1 MTRVMDRKVI
11 PMNTIPEPTIDAEL
25 RTLAEAFAGRRVHFI
40 GIGGTGVS
48 GLAHML
54 HGAGAIV
61 TGTDMEATDTTR
73 KLQEMGIRISE
84 NQSAEGLAENAQI
97 VVYSAA
103 IQENHP
109 ELAAARRRGLVIY
122 KYAQLLGKVMAYK
135 HGIAIAGT
143 HGKSTTTAMTA
154 WILSQAGIDPSYVV
168 GAKSRQLGG
177 SSHGGAGD
185 YFVVEACEYD
195 RSFLNLNPRIS
206 AILNIE
212 EDHLDYYKN
221 IDEIIGAFTDFAHKL
236 PPDGLLITQAGA
248 GNCRRSAN
256 AAGCEI
262 QTYGIEMEADWTA
275 TQITVSEG
283 KTRCQVHFRKK
294 GMGWLDISI
303 PGRHNVGN
311 ALVAVAIAHRCGI
324 SWDVI
329 VKAIR
334 EFNGV
339 DRRSQLIGENHGI
352 TLVDDY
358 GHHPSEIRATLLAL
372 RTKYNPQRLICVFQ
386 PHQHSRTRLL
396 LEDFARSFSHA
407 DIIIVPDIFFVRDT
421 DEDRRMVNAGHLV
434 RRLTENGREAMYLAS
449 FGDIVEHLQQAARSG
464 DLIVSMGAGPV
475 WKITHELAK
484 RL

>member
-1 MTRVMDRKVI
+1 MTRVMNRKVI
-11 PMNTIPEPTIDAEL
+11 PMNTIPEPTPGGEPH
-25 RTLAEAFAGRRVHFI
+25 TLEDAFAGRRVHFI
-40 GIGGTGVS
+40 GIGGTGIS

-54 HGAGAIV
+54 HAAGAIV
-61 TGTDMEATDTTR
+61 TGTDMEASDTTR
-73 KLQEMGIRISE
+73 KLQDMGISIRE
-84 NQSAEGLAENAQI
+84 NQSADALPEKAQI

-103 IQENHP
+103 IRENHP
-109 ELAAARRRGLVIY
+109 ELAAARRRGLIIH

-154 WILSQAGIDPSYVV
+154 WILGQAGIDPSYVV
-168 GAKSRQLGG
+168 GARSRQLGG
-177 SSHGGAGD
+177 SSHGGNGD

-221 IDEIIGAFTDFAHKL
+221 IDEITKAFAEFARKL
-236 PPDGLLITQAGA
+236 PAGGLLITQAGN
-248 GNCRRSAN
+248 GNCRG
-256 AAGCEI
+256 AAMAADCEV
-262 QTYGIEMEADWTA
+262 QTYGIEIEADWTA
-275 TQITVSEG
+275 TQITTAAG
-283 KTRCQVHFRKK
+283 KTRSLVNFRKK
-294 GMGWLDISI
+294 AMGWLEISI
-303 PGRHNVGN
+303 PGHHNVGN

-329 VKAIR
+329 TKAIR

-339 DRRSQLIGENHGI
+339 DRRSQPIGEIRGI

-407 DIIIVPDIFFVRDT
+407 DITIVPDIFFVRDT
-421 DEDRRMVNAGHLV
+421 DEDRRMVSAEHLV

-449 FGDIVEHLQQAARSG
+449 FPAIVEHLQHTARSG